1 MGEVYR
7 ARDSKLKRQVAIK
20 VLPAAFANDSER
32 MSRFQREAQVLALLN
47 HPNIAAIYGLEES
60 NGLRALVMELVEGP
74 TLAERIGRR
83 AMPMEEALPIAK
95 QIAEALDYAHTK
107 GIIHRDLKPANVKV
121 TADGNVKVLDFGLA
135 KALERP
141 AAAPGDPSISPTFT
155 LEGTQEGVILGT
167 AAYMAPEQARGAV
180 LDKRA
185 DIWSFGVVLYE
196 ILTGKRP
203 FAGATVSDTLAS
215 VLKTEPDLRRV
226 PPQARRLL
234 ERCLEKDPKRRLRD
248 IGEAQYLL
256 EAPPQ
261 AVRASRGS
269 YWWKIAA
276 AVLALTLVIAL
287 WNIWRAPRPAAHPF
301 MRLTADLGG
310 EIATDAPNG
319 PAFAISAD
327 LSHLVYVSRDS
338 NWKTHLSVRSLDRS
352 NSTVLDG
359 TEGAVSPFFSPDG
372 RSIGFFAD
380 DKLKRIPVDG
390 GTAIALSDDPSPSEG
405 TWAEDGTIFFS
416 SRGLLLSIPSSGGTA
431 RVVTEHRPGDLGH
444 RPAQLLPGGQ
454 AFLFSASGSY
464 VPGYGFDVEAIK
476 TGARKTLVKG
486 AYSGRYLPTSKTSG
500 YLLYAQGS
508 TIFAR
513 RMDPERLELTG
524 PAVPVLQDVAGWP
537 LYALSQ
543 FALTP
548 SGNFVY
554 LSSGDTPDRLSLCW
568 LDAAG
573 NLQRLPASPAR
584 YLNLSPSP
592 DAKRI
597 ALLISSGSGTNLWVY
612 DWASDRMTQLTFQS
626 GPLDQQGGR
635 MAYPAWTPDGQHL
648 VFAVNGQDLEGP
660 GMYWVRADG
669 AAGVRRLFEGKGLSA
684 YSFSPDGKYL
694 AYTDWSHGYEIRTVS
709 LDLSNPEVP
718 KMGTPELFLSSNLG
732 VFVPNFSPDG
742 RWIAYSSFETRPP
755 QLSVRPF
762 HASGPKAGARW
773 QVSTAGIGGSS
784 SWSPRRELFYQ
795 AMDMRIYVAPYSV
808 QGDAFVRGTPR
819 LWSEKAPPIQ
829 GGAPYLS
836 MMPDGK
842 RFIVALSPS
851 SVEPPKQLTILLNFG
866 DWLRQRF
873 PP

>member
-1 MGEVYR
+1 
-7 ARDSKLKRQVAIK
+7 
-20 VLPAAFANDSER
+20 
-32 MSRFQREAQVLALLN
+32 
-47 HPNIAAIYGLEES
+47 
-60 NGLRALVMELVEGP
+60 
-74 TLAERIGRR
+74 
-83 AMPMEEALPIAK
+83 
-95 QIAEALDYAHTK
+95 
-107 GIIHRDLKPANVKV
+107 
-121 TADGNVKVLDFGLA
+121 
-135 KALERP
+135 
-141 AAAPGDPSISPTFT
+141 
-155 LEGTQEGVILGT
+155 
-167 AAYMAPEQARGAV
+167 V

-196 ILTGKRP
+196 MLTGKRL
-203 FAGATVSDTLAS
+203 FAGGTVSDTLAA
-215 VLKTEPDLRRV
+215 VLKTQPDLSRV
-226 PPQARRLL
+226 PPPARRLL

-261 AVRASRGS
+261 DARRLLDGADVVPSRSRSGAMGWIVAGMLAAVV
-269 YWWKIAA
+269 A
-276 AVLALTLVIAL
+276 AVLLLQSG
-287 WNIWRAPRPAAHPF
+287 RPASRPL
-301 MRLTADLGG
+301 MRLTVDLGD
-310 EIATDAPNG
+310 EMATDSPGG

-352 NSTVLDG
+352 NSTVLNG
-359 TEGAVSPFFSPDG
+359 TEGAVAPFFSPDG

-380 DKLKRIPVDG
+380 DKLNRIPVDG
-390 GTAIALSDDPSPSEG
+390 GTAIALSHDPSPSEG

-416 SRGLLLSIPSSGGTA
+416 SRGLLISIPSSGGTA
-431 RVVTEHRPGDLGH
+431 RVLTEHRPGELGH

-454 AFLFSASGSY
+454 AFLFSVSGSY
-464 VPGYGFDVEAIK
+464 GFGSGGTIDVEVIK
-476 TGARKTLVKG
+476 TGARKTLVKE
-486 AYSGRYLPTSKTSG
+486 AYFGRYLPISKTSG
-500 YLLYAQGS
+500 YLLYVQGG

-513 RMDPERLELTG
+513 QMDGERLELTG
-524 PAVPVLQDVAGWP
+524 PAVPVLQDVAVWP
-537 LYALSQ
+537 EYGLSQ

-548 SGNFVY
+548 SGNFIY
-554 LSSGDTPDRLSLCW
+554 LASGDTPDRLSLFW

-592 DAKRI
+592 DGKRI
-597 ALLISSGSGTNLWVY
+597 ALFISSGSGTNLWVY

-635 MAYPAWTPDGQHL
+635 AAYPAWTPDGQHL
-648 VFAVNGQDLEGP
+648 VFAVRNAQDLEGP
-660 GMYWVRADG
+660 GIYWVRADG
-669 AAGVRRLFEGKGLSA
+669 AAGVRRLFEGKELAA

-718 KMGTPELFLSSNLG
+718 KMGTPELFLPSNLG
-732 VFVPNFSPDG
+732 VYVPNFSPDG

-784 SWSPRRELFYQ
+784 FWSPRRELFYQ
-795 AMDMRIYVAPYSV
+795 AVDMRIYVAPYSV
-808 QGDAFVRGTPR
+808 QGDAFVRGTPH
-819 LWSEKAPPIQ
+819 LWSQKAPPIQ
-829 GGAPYLS
+829 GGSPYLS

-842 RFIVALSPS
+842 RFIVALSPAS
-851 SVEPPKQLTILLNFG
+851 AEPPKQLTILLHFG

-873 PP
+873 PK